1 MTVVVT
7 GAAGHLGGNLVRAL
21 LSQRRKVR
29 ALVHRGR
36 RALAGLDVEFCEGDV
51 CDAVSLRRVFQGAD
65 VVYHTAAHVSIV
77 GDEWALLEK
86 TNIAGT
92 RNILEAVQA
101 CGVRRLV
108 HFSSIHALEQEPLD
122 ETLDESRPLAT
133 SMRVAP
139 YDRSKAMGDAEV
151 RRAVEQGLNAIIL
164 YPTAI
169 IGPYDWRP
177 SHVGDVL
184 LALCCQR
191 MPALVSSGFDWVD
204 VRDVAEGAIH
214 AEHVAAPGALYLLS
228 GHWVSVKDL
237 ASQVQEITGV
247 GVPRLVAPL
256 GLARLAAPLVTWYN
270 RYRGSRP
277 LFTSVALQALESN
290 RYISHARATAEF
302 GYRPRPFHDTLADT
316 LHWFAQEGYL
326 PGLPRPWRSDG

>member
-21 LSQRRKVR
+21 LSQGRRVR
-29 ALVHRGR
+29 ALIHRDR
-36 RALAGLDVEFCEGDV
+36 RGLADLDVELCEGDV
-51 CDAVSLRRVFQGAD
+51 CDPASLRRAFQGAD

-77 GDEWALLEK
+77 SDEWALLEK
-86 TNIAGT
+86 TNIVGA
-92 RNILEAVQA
+92 RNVLGAVHA
-101 CGVRRLV
+101 CKVRRLI

-122 ETLDESRPLAT
+122 EPLDESRALAT

-139 YDRSKAMGDAEV
+139 YDRSKAMGDSEV
-151 RRAVEQGLNAIIL
+151 RRAAGQGLDVVIL

-184 LALCCQR
+184 LALCCKR

-204 VRDVAEGAIH
+204 VRDVVAGALQ
-214 AEHVAAPGALYLLS
+214 AEHVAAPGSRHLLS
-228 GHWVSVKDL
+228 GHWASVQDL
-237 ASQVQEITGV
+237 ANQVQEITGV
-247 GVPRLVAPL
+247 RVPWLVAPL

-270 RYRGSRP
+270 RQRGSRP
-277 LFTSVALQALESN
+277 LFTSVALQALDSN
-290 RYISHARATAEF
+290 RHISHARATAEL
-302 GYRPRPFHDTLADT
+302 GYQPRPFHDTVADT
-316 LHWFAQEGYL
+316 LHWFSHEGYL
-326 PGLPRPWRSDG
+326 PDLPRPWRSDD